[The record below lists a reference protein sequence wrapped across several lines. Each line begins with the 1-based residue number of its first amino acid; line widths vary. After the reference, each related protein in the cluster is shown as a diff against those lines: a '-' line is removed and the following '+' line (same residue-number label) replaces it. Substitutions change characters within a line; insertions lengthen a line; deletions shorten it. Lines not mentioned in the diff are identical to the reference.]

1 MIKKYLQF
9 INEVSGTE
17 MVGPVGPGYGETRLQ
32 NKTINANDTE
42 VIFSEIGSRI
52 YTMDE
57 YNQLYQDYLKAGG
70 SPLFGYNKENLDKVL
85 FFLQEESE

>member
-57 YNQLYQDYLKAGG
+57 YNQLYQDYLKSGG
-70 SPLFGYNKENLDKVL
+70 DPLFGYNKENLDKVV